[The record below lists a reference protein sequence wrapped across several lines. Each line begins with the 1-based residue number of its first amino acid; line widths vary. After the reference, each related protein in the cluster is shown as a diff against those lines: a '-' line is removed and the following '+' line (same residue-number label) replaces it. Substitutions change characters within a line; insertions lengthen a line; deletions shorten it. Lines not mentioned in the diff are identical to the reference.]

1 MDKIIDLHGLKS
13 KSYIVL
19 STDLKELLFTY
30 WNLLKSISKENL
42 INYLSLT
49 YEIIETLNLE
59 DEIKN
64 ALSEPDSTK
73 INLYKI
79 NFSKGVKAVA
89 LSNCIYYDN
98 QNKTLPI
105 GMDQDT
111 RLVVNMSDTDIQL
124 NDKRTIRIGML
135 EDEKD
140 ESSKLII
147 KTINVLE
154 YAIKDIEE

>member
-1 MDKIIDLHGLKS
+1 
-13 KSYIVL
+13 
-19 STDLKELLFTY
+19 
-30 WNLLKSISKENL
+30 
-42 INYLSLT
+42 
-49 YEIIETLNLE
+49 
-59 DEIKN
+59 
-64 ALSEPDSTK
+64 
-73 INLYKI
+73 
-79 NFSKGVKAVA
+79 
-89 LSNCIYYDN
+89 
-98 QNKTLPI
+98 
-105 GMDQDT
+105 MDQDT